1 MERCCIF
8 DGARCIFDG
17 ARWISMD
24 FDKVGAVNYGI
35 EHVYKSWMNYTEDDG
50 RRKIPMYVVIITMNG
65 GRIGG
70 LTHTA

>member
-1 MERCCIF
+1 
-8 DGARCIFDG
+8 
-17 ARWISMD
+17 MD
-24 FDKVGAVNYGI
+24 FDKVGAVNYGS
-35 EHVYKSWMNYTEDDG
+35 EHVYKSWMNYTRGAGLNIDVYKSWMNYTEDDG